1 MGILNT
7 FNQAFSAIID
17 DFEKSLGNLSAAT
30 ILAAVLVIILSYI
43 IAVISKKLVEKPLRR
58 VAPLDIATLTARIV
72 YYTVLFF
79 GLLSVLAL
87 FNISLSGLL
96 VAGGIA
102 GIVIGFAS
110 QTVFSNF
117 LSGLFIYFDKPFKI
131 GDAIEIGG
139 ESGIVT
145 DINVFS
151 TRIRRWDGVHIRIP
165 NEDIFKSQIKN
176 LIQNKVRRVDYTIG
190 ISYQDDPEKARKL
203 ILEHLENHPLVLAEP
218 LPTVYLDELGDSAL
232 IIQIR
237 FWTLT
242 EYWFQAKTKIL
253 EELYKKLT
261 DNGITIPFPQQTVW
275 FANTLEYRQLNS
287 PSRKRG

>member
-7 FNQAFSAIID
+7 LDKAYASVV
-17 DFEKSLGNLSAAT
+17 EELKKSLGGVSASN
-30 ILAAVLVIILSYI
+30 IIAAALVLVLSYV
-43 IAVISKKLVEKPLRR
+43 IAVTARKLVEKPLRR
-58 VAPLDIATLTARIV
+58 VAPQDIASLVSRLI

-117 LSGLFIYFDKPFKI
+117 LSGLFIYFDKPFKL
-131 GDAIEIGG
+131 GDAVEIG
-139 ESGIVT
+139 EDSGVVT

-151 TRIRRWDGVHIRIP
+151 TRIRRWDGVYIRIP
-165 NEDIFKSQIKN
+165 NETIFASRIRN

-190 ISYQDDPEKARKL
+190 ISYQSDPEKARRL
-203 ILEHLENHPLVLAEP
+203 IQEHLEAHPLVLSEP
-218 LPTVYLDELGDSAL
+218 LPTVFLSELGDSAL
-232 IIQIR
+232 IIQVR

-242 EYWFQAKTKIL
+242 KYWFQAKTTIL
-253 EELYKKLT
+253 EELYEKLT
-261 DNGITIPFPQQTVW
+261 SNGIEIPFPQHTIW
-275 FANTLEYRQLNS
+275 FKTPLRIE
-287 PSRKRG
+287 KE

>member
-1 MGILNT
+1 MGFLDT
-7 FNQAFSAIID
+7 LNQAFATIINE
-17 DFEKSLGNLSAAT
+17 FEKSLGGLNAAE
-30 ILAAVLVIILSYI
+30 ILAAALIIILSYV
-43 IAVISKKLVEKPLRR
+43 IAVLFKKLVEKPLRR
-58 VAPLDIATLTARIV
+58 VAPQDIATLTSRLV

-131 GDAIEIGG
+131 GDAIEIKG

-151 TRIRRWDGVHIRIP
+151 TRIRKWDGVYLRIP

-176 LIQNKVRRVDYTIG
+176 LIQNKVRRVEYTIG
-190 ISYQDDPEKARKL
+190 ISYQDDPEKARSM
-203 ILEHLENHPLVLAEP
+203 IQEHLDNHPLVLAEP
-218 LPTVYLDELGDSAL
+218 LPTVFLSDLGDSAL
-232 IIQIR
+232 VIQVR

-242 EYWFQAKTKIL
+242 KYWFQAKTSIL

-261 DNGITIPFPQQTVW
+261 ENGITIPFPQQTIW
-275 FANTLEYRQLNS
+275 FANTLEHRSLGNKN
-287 PSRKRG
+287 RDNG

>member
-1 MGILNT
+1 MGFLNT
-7 FNQAFSAIID
+7 LDQAYTAIID
-17 DFEKSLGNLSAAT
+17 EFKNSLSGLSVAT
-30 ILAAVLVIILSYI
+30 ILAATVVIILSYV

-58 VAPLDIATLTARIV
+58 VAPQDIATLISRVV

-131 GDAIEIGG
+131 GDAIEING

-165 NEDIFKSQIKN
+165 NEDIFRSQIKN

-190 ISYQDDPEKARKL
+190 ISYQDDPEKARN
-203 ILEHLENHPLVLAEP
+203 IIIQHLEEHPLVLAEP
-218 LPTVYLDELGDSAL
+218 LPTVFLSELGDSAL
-232 IIQIR
+232 VIQVR

-242 EYWFQAKTKIL
+242 KYWFQAKTKIL
-253 EELYKKLT
+253 EELYKKLS

-275 FANTLEYRQLNS
+275 FANTLHHKEVE
-287 PSRKRG
+287 

>member
-1 MGILNT
+1 MGFLDT
-7 FNQAFSAIID
+7 LDQAYTAIVDEFKGGLGGVSAAD
-17 DFEKSLGNLSAAT
+17 VLAAT
-30 ILAAVLVIILSYI
+30 IVIILSYV

-58 VAPLDIATLTARIV
+58 VAPEDIATLVSRSV

-131 GDAIEIGG
+131 GDAIEING

-190 ISYQDDPEKARKL
+190 ISYQDDPEKARK
-203 ILEHLENHPLVLAEP
+203 IIIEHLEQHPLVLAEP
-218 LPTVYLDELGDSAL
+218 LPTVFLSELGDSAL
-232 IIQIR
+232 VIQVR

-242 EYWFQAKTKIL
+242 KYWFQAKTRIL

-275 FANTLEYRQLNS
+275 FANTLHYREVGEE
-287 PSRKRG
+287 KG

>member
-1 MGILNT
+1 MGFLNT
-7 FNQAFSAIID
+7 LNQTYTAIVD
-17 DFEKSLGNLSAAT
+17 EFKGSLGGVSAADILAAT
-30 ILAAVLVIILSYI
+30 IVIILSYV
-43 IAVISKKLVEKPLRR
+43 IAVVSKKLVEKPLRR
-58 VAPLDIATLTARIV
+58 VAPEDIATLVSRSV

-131 GDAIEIGG
+131 GDAIEING

-190 ISYQDDPEKARKL
+190 ISYQDDPEKARRI
-203 ILEHLENHPLVLAEP
+203 ILDHLEQHPLVLAEP
-218 LPTVYLDELGDSAL
+218 LPTVFLSELGDSAL
-232 IIQIR
+232 VIQVR

-242 EYWFQAKTKIL
+242 KYWFQAKTRIL
-253 EELYKKLT
+253 EEIYKKLT

-275 FANTLEYRQLNS
+275 FANTLHHREVGEEKGDQ
-287 PSRKRG
+287 

>member
-1 MGILNT
+1 MGFLDT
-7 FNQAFSAIID
+7 LDQAYTAIVDEFKGGLGGVSAAD
-17 DFEKSLGNLSAAT
+17 VLAAT
-30 ILAAVLVIILSYI
+30 IVIILSYV

-58 VAPLDIATLTARIV
+58 VAPEDIATLVSRSV

-131 GDAIEIGG
+131 GDAIEING

-190 ISYQDDPEKARKL
+190 ISYQDDPEKARRI
-203 ILEHLENHPLVLAEP
+203 ILDHLEQHPLVLAEP
-218 LPTVYLDELGDSAL
+218 LPTVFLSELGDSAL
-232 IIQIR
+232 VIQVR

-242 EYWFQAKTKIL
+242 KYWFQAKTRIL

-275 FANTLEYRQLNS
+275 FANTLHHREVGEE
-287 PSRKRG
+287 KG

>member
-1 MGILNT
+1 MGVLVT
-7 FNQAFSAIID
+7 LNQAFTAIVKE
-17 DFEKSLGNLSAAT
+17 FKGSLGNLNAAD
-30 ILAAVLVIILSYI
+30 IIAASIVIILSYV
-43 IAVISKKLVEKPLRR
+43 IAVVSKKLVEKPLRK
-58 VAPLDIATLTARIV
+58 VAPQDIATLVSRVV

-190 ISYQDDPEKARKL
+190 ISYQDDPEKARA
-203 ILEHLENHPLVLAEP
+203 IIGEHLEKHPLVLAEP
-218 LPTVYLDELGDSAL
+218 LPTVFLSELGDSAL
-232 IIQIR
+232 VIQVR

-242 EYWFQAKTKIL
+242 KYWFQAKTSIL

-261 DNGITIPFPQQTVW
+261 DNGITIPFPQQTIW
-275 FANTLEYRQLNS
+275 FANTLEHHNTS
-287 PSRKRG
+287 IEPGKHK

>member
-1 MGILNT
+1 MGFLNT
-7 FNQAFSAIID
+7 LDQAYTAIID
-17 DFEKSLGNLSAAT
+17 EFKNSLSGLSVAT
-30 ILAAVLVIILSYI
+30 ILAATVVIILSYV

-58 VAPLDIATLTARIV
+58 VAPQDTATLISRVV

-131 GDAIEIGG
+131 GDAIEING

-165 NEDIFKSQIKN
+165 NEDIFRSQIKN

-190 ISYQDDPEKARKL
+190 ISYQDDPEKARN
-203 ILEHLENHPLVLAEP
+203 IIIQHLEEHPLVLAEP
-218 LPTVYLDELGDSAL
+218 LPTVFLSELGDSAL
-232 IIQIR
+232 VIQVR

-242 EYWFQAKTKIL
+242 KYWFQAKTKIL
-253 EELYKKLT
+253 EELYKKLS

-275 FANTLEYRQLNS
+275 FANTLHHKEVE
-287 PSRKRG
+287 

>member
-1 MGILNT
+1 MGVLNT
-7 FNQAFSAIID
+7 LNQAYTAIID
-17 DFEKSLGNLSAAT
+17 EFKGSLGNVSAAD
-30 ILAAVLVIILSYI
+30 ILAAAIVIILSYV
-43 IAVISKKLVEKPLRR
+43 IAVISRKLVEKPLRR
-58 VAPLDIATLTARIV
+58 VAPQDIATLVSRVV

-131 GDAIEIGG
+131 GDAVEING

-165 NEDIFKSQIKN
+165 NEDIFRSQIKN

-190 ISYQDDPEKARKL
+190 ISYQDDPEKARKI
-203 ILEHLENHPLVLAEP
+203 ILEHLEQHPLVLAEP
-218 LPTVYLDELGDSAL
+218 LPTVFLSELGDSAL
-232 IIQIR
+232 VIQVR

-242 EYWFQAKTKIL
+242 KYWFQAKTRIL

-275 FANTLEYRQLNS
+275 FANTLHHKEIGEE
-287 PSRKRG
+287 KG

>member
-1 MGILNT
+1 MGFLDT
-7 FNQAFSAIID
+7 LDQAYTAIVDEFKGGLGGVSAAD
-17 DFEKSLGNLSAAT
+17 VLAAT
-30 ILAAVLVIILSYI
+30 IVIILSYV

-58 VAPLDIATLTARIV
+58 VAPEDIATLVSRSV

-131 GDAIEIGG
+131 GDAIEING

-190 ISYQDDPEKARKL
+190 ISYQDDPEKARK
-203 ILEHLENHPLVLAEP
+203 IIIEHLEQHPLVLAEP
-218 LPTVYLDELGDSAL
+218 LPTVFLSELGDSAL
-232 IIQIR
+232 VIQVR

-242 EYWFQAKTKIL
+242 KYWFQAKTRIL

-261 DNGITIPFPQQTVW
+261 DSGITIPFPQQTVW
-275 FANTLEYRQLNS
+275 FANTLHHREVGEE
-287 PSRKRG
+287 KG

>member
-1 MGILNT
+1 MGFLNT
-7 FNQAFSAIID
+7 FNQAFTTIINE
-17 DFEKSLGNLSAAT
+17 FKESLGGLNAADILAAT
-30 ILAAVLVIILSYI
+30 IVIILSYV
-43 IAVISKKLVEKPLRR
+43 IAVLSRKLVEKPLKR
-58 VAPLDIATLTARIV
+58 VVPQDISTLISRAV

-131 GDAIEIGG
+131 GDAIEIEG

-165 NEDIFKSQIKN
+165 NEDIFKSRIKN

-190 ISYQDDPEKARKL
+190 ISYQDNPEKARR
-203 ILEHLENHPLVLAEP
+203 IIVEHLENHPLVLAEP
-218 LPTVYLDELGDSAL
+218 LPIVFLSDLGDSAL
-232 IIQIR
+232 IIQVR

-242 EYWFQAKTKIL
+242 KYWFQAKTRIL

-261 DNGITIPFPQQTVW
+261 ENGITIPFPQQTIW
-275 FANTLEYRQLNS
+275 FANTLEHKSLGNKIGENR
-287 PSRKRG
+287 

>member
-1 MGILNT
+1 MGVLNT
-7 FNQAFSAIID
+7 LNQAYTAIID
-17 DFEKSLGNLSAAT
+17 EFKGSLGNVSAAD
-30 ILAAVLVIILSYI
+30 ILAAAIVIILSYV
-43 IAVISKKLVEKPLRR
+43 IAVISRKLVEKPLRR
-58 VAPLDIATLTARIV
+58 VAPQDIATLVSRVV

-131 GDAIEIGG
+131 GDAVEING

-165 NEDIFKSQIKN
+165 NEDIFRSQIKN

-190 ISYQDDPEKARKL
+190 ISYQDDPEKARRI
-203 ILEHLENHPLVLAEP
+203 ILEHLEQHPLVLAEP
-218 LPTVYLDELGDSAL
+218 LPTVFLSELGDSAL
-232 IIQIR
+232 VIQVR

-242 EYWFQAKTKIL
+242 KYWFQAKTRIL

-275 FANTLEYRQLNS
+275 FANTLHHKEIGEE
-287 PSRKRG
+287 KG

>member
-7 FNQAFSAIID
+7 LDKAYASVV
-17 DFEKSLGNLSAAT
+17 EELKKSLGGVSASN
-30 ILAAVLVIILSYI
+30 IIAAALVLVLSYV
-43 IAVISKKLVEKPLRR
+43 IAVTARKLVEKPLRR
-58 VAPLDIATLTARIV
+58 VAPQDIASLVSRLI

-117 LSGLFIYFDKPFKI
+117 LSGLFIYFDKPFKL
-131 GDAIEIGG
+131 GDAVEIG
-139 ESGIVT
+139 EDSGVVT

-151 TRIRRWDGVHIRIP
+151 TRIRRWDGVYIRIP
-165 NEDIFKSQIKN
+165 NETIFASRIRN

-190 ISYQDDPEKARKL
+190 ISYQSDPEKARRL
-203 ILEHLENHPLVLAEP
+203 IQEHLEAHPLVLSEP
-218 LPTVYLDELGDSAL
+218 LPTVFLSELGDSAL
-232 IIQIR
+232 IIQVR

-242 EYWFQAKTKIL
+242 KYWFQAKTTIL
-253 EELYKKLT
+253 EELYEKLT
-261 DNGITIPFPQQTVW
+261 SNGIEIPFPQQTIW
-275 FANTLEYRQLNS
+275 FKTPLRIE
-287 PSRKRG
+287 KE

>member
-1 MGILNT
+1 MGFLNT
-7 FNQAFSAIID
+7 LDQAYTAIVD
-17 DFEKSLGNLSAAT
+17 ELKGSLGNVNAADILAAT
-30 ILAAVLVIILSYI
+30 IVIILSYV

-58 VAPLDIATLTARIV
+58 VAPEDIAKLVSRSV

-131 GDAIEIGG
+131 GDAIEING

-190 ISYQDDPEKARKL
+190 ISYQDDPEKARRI
-203 ILEHLENHPLVLAEP
+203 ILEHLEQHPLVLAEP
-218 LPTVYLDELGDSAL
+218 LPTVFLSELGDSAL
-232 IIQIR
+232 VIQVR

-242 EYWFQAKTKIL
+242 KYWFQAKTKIL

-275 FANTLEYRQLNS
+275 FANTLQHREVGDGNVGQ
-287 PSRKRG
+287 